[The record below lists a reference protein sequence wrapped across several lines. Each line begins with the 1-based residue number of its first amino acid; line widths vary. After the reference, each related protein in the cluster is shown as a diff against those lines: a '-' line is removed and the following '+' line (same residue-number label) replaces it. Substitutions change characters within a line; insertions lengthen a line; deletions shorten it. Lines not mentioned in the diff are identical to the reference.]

1 MKGWY
6 IWDRKTDKVYPADVL
21 TARKSF
27 DEDDRRLA
35 RDVLPG
41 GGIVS
46 TVFLGLDHSYREG
59 PPVLWETMVFPSEDD
74 FSELYMERYTSREDA
89 LEGHAR
95 AVAMFKEQQESER

>member
-21 TARKSF
+21 TAGKSF
-27 DEDDRRLA
+27 GEDDRRLA
-35 RDVLPG
+35 YDVLPDG
-41 GGIVS
+41 KVVS

-59 PPVLWETMVFPSEDD
+59 PPVLWETMVFSREGNYDD
-74 FSELYMERYTSREDA
+74 LHMERYTSKKDA

-95 AVAMFKEQQESER
+95 AVAMFKGQQESE